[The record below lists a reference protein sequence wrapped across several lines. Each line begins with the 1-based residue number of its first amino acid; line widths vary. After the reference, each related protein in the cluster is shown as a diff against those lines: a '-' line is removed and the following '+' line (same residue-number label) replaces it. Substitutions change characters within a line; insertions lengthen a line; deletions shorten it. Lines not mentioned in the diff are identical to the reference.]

1 MTGNG
6 THILNFL
13 NDWRLYNDL
22 ERPAVSCNDAPPF
35 SPPSAEAVVD
45 EYLDVYHNVSKF
57 VFSVLTTEPDSL
69 GCATPIWLVL
79 PSSPLLT
86 LHLPRTSPLVPL
98 AKEHLVMVAP
108 EKCGPSEA
116 HEVCSVC

>member
-1 MTGNG
+1 MAGNG
-6 THILNFL
+6 TRILNFL

-57 VFSVLTTEPDSL
+57 VFSVLTTEPDS
-69 GCATPIWLVL
+69 GCQFWPVKPVERFTGPWNQTLRNPILLVSNTVSTC
-79 PSSPLLT
+79 PFM
-86 LHLPRTSPLVPL
+86 PRPYKRNS
-98 AKEHLVMVAP
+98 
-108 EKCGPSEA
+108 
-116 HEVCSVC
+116 